1 MTRGLLSLAITSAL
15 IGFPPAD
22 SGRQQRPT
30 FRSTTDAVLVDVLV
44 TRGSRPLEGL
54 RAEDF
59 AVRDAGTLQKPM
71 LLSLESMPVD
81 VSIALDVS
89 GSVDGRRLEQLKIA
103 ARAAVDALRPMDRV
117 RLLSFSDEIKVGTEW
132 THDRSPIFDA
142 ISAISAAGWTSLVD
156 ATFTALSLPTEPG
169 RRSLLLLCTDGFDTS
184 SWLSPTDV
192 LRASEQSWMTVYGV
206 SAGTRS
212 TPPRGSVDFR
222 QHLAPVDMAPLPAA
236 GQREQLISDPGS
248 SRYLFLPV
256 LVSDTGGEVLRAQG
270 DDLRAT
276 FLDVLLRFSKR
287 YLLSYAPTNSRAG
300 WHPIEVRLKDRGL
313 TVTAK
318 RGYTR

>member
-1 MTRGLLSLAITSAL
+1 MTRGLLTVAL
-15 IGFPPAD
+15 MAALLGLPPAD
-22 SGRQQRPT
+22 SLRQQRPT

-44 TRGSRPLEGL
+44 TRGDRPLEGL

-59 AVRDAGTLQKPM
+59 EVRDSGALQKPQ

-89 GSVDGRRLEQLKIA
+89 GSVDGRRLERLKIA

-117 RLLSFSDEIKVGTEW
+117 RLLSFSNEIKVGTEW
-132 THDRSPIFDA
+132 THDRSPVLDA
-142 ISAISAAGWTSLVD
+142 INSISAAGWTSLVD
-156 ATFTALSLPTEPG
+156 AAFTALSLPAEPG
-169 RRSLLLLCTDGFDTS
+169 HRSLLLLCTDGLDTS

-192 LRASEQSWMTVYGV
+192 LRASEQSWTTVYGV
-206 SAGTRS
+206 SDGTRP
-212 TPPRGSVDFR
+212 TPPRGAVDFR
-222 QHLAPVDMAPLPAA
+222 QYLIPTDIAPLPAA
-236 GQREQLISDPGS
+236 GQREQLISDPGL

-256 LVSDTGGEVLRAQG
+256 LVSDTGGEVLRVQG

-276 FLDVLLRFSKR
+276 FLDVLSRFSKR
-287 YLLSYAPTNSRAG
+287 YLLSYAPTNSRVG

-313 TVTAK
+313 TVIAK